1 MDEGARR
8 LVVGRLR
15 KPHGLKG
22 ECAVF
27 PLTNDP
33 AVVFAAGR
41 LVWVVDLEGEPVVG
55 PLTIARSRPHHREWL
70 VTFEGWSERAAVEA
84 LGQTFLA
91 MPAEQLTPPE
101 GDEVYLDELV
111 GFAVRSVEGEPLGLV
126 TRYYELPGGLT
137 IEVQGPKREFL
148 LPYRKEM
155 VREVDRAGRRLVVD
169 LPEGL

>member
-27 PLTNDP
+27 PLTDDP
-33 AVVFAAGR
+33 ATVFAVGR
-41 LVWVVDLEGEPVVG
+41 AVWVVDLDGEPVAG

-70 VTFEGWSERAAVEA
+70 VTFKGWGERSAVES

-101 GDEVYLDELV
+101 GDQVYLDELV
-111 GFAVRSVEGEPLGLV
+111 GFAVRSVEGESLGLV

>member
-8 LVVGRLR
+8 LVVGRVR

-22 ECAVF
+22 EVAVF
-27 PLTNDP
+27 PLTDDP
-33 AVVFAAGR
+33 AEVLAVGR
-41 LVWVVDLEGEPVVG
+41 QVWVVDLEGEPVVG
-55 PLTIARSRPHHREWL
+55 PLTVARSRQHHREWL
-70 VTFEGWSERAAVEA
+70 VTFKGWGDRSAVET
-84 LGQTFLA
+84 LVQTFLA
-91 MPAEQLTPPE
+91 MPAEQLKPPV

-111 GFAVRSVEGEPLGLV
+111 GFAVRSVEGEALGLV

-148 LPYRKEM
+148 MPYRKEM

>member
-27 PLTNDP
+27 PLTDDP
-33 AVVFAAGR
+33 AAVFAVGR

-55 PLTIARSRPHHREWL
+55 PLTIARLRPHHREWL
-70 VTFEGWSERAAVEA
+70 LTFEGWNERSAVEV

-91 MPAEQLTPPE
+91 MPAEQLTAPE

-137 IEVQGPKREFL
+137 IEVQGPKREFM